1 MGNNFHKL
9 VNVSPNPA
17 LKTVGTSLTV
27 PGSPHR
33 TVIPVPLPYNHSD
46 T

>member
-17 LKTVGTSLTV
+17 LKTVGTGLTGAIA
-27 PGSPHR
+27 PQ
-33 TVIPVPLPYNHSD
+33 PLRYVG
-46 T
+46 